1 MDGVTISLKS
11 FYLSPMTL
19 QITPEREVPIN
30 FYEDKEEVRHRW
42 QGVLDGTEQVSLTD
56 RDGQAVPL

>member
-1 MDGVTISLKS
+1 
-11 FYLSPMTL
+11 MTL